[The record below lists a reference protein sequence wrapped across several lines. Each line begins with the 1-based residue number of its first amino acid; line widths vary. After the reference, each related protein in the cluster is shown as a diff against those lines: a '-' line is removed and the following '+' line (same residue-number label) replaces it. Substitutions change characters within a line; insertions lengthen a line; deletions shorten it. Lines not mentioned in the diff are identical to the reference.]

1 MGAPGVA
8 GLLPPSSAEGP
19 RQALL
24 HVGLDP
30 VEVGKEVVSRREDR
44 APAHTGLGGKGF
56 RCHNCGVE
64 QEMAWPVSLVILTA
78 AGRAF
83 EKTHARCEP
92 SERGRARF
100 RFTTPE
106 EWRESWDTGISSATI
121 WSVAMDRRAFSD
133 LPIGDV
139 PKDPDDFGRCYRLLR
154 AFPEWRAK
162 LPQVAD
168 RYPAWKPLVERW
180 DELTRLYE
188 EELPTGRAPRLFA
201 LLQELRADRVTA
213 ARNG

>member
-1 MGAPGVA
+1 M
-8 GLLPPSSAEGP
+8 
-19 RQALL
+19 
-24 HVGLDP
+24 
-30 VEVGKEVVSRREDR
+30 SRRKSK

-64 QEMAWPVSLVILTA
+64 QEMAWPMSLAVMSA

-83 EKTHARCEP
+83 EKEHAKCEP

-106 EWRESWDTGISSATI
+106 EWRASWDTGISSATI
-121 WSVAMDRRAFSD
+121 WSVCMDRRAFSD
-133 LPIGDV
+133 LPVGDV
-139 PKDPDDFGRCYRLLR
+139 PQDPDDFGRCYRLLR

-162 LPQVAD
+162 LPRVAD
-168 RYPAWKPLVERW
+168 LYPAWKPLVARW
-180 DELTRLYE
+180 DDLTRLYE
-188 EELPTGRAPRLFA
+188 EELPTGSAPRLFA